1 LGKEEE
7 LEKLI
12 RELRR
17 TLTKISYR
25 PRSGYGQRPGYT
37 PRNYMQRRSYEA
49 RHDFRYHPEQNQ
61 KPKQERPSYHGGKI
75 WTEPTPYRP
84 EKERIVYDP
93 EVKDLLRRIEKHLIE
108 SKPDAEEIVRRLES
122 DPELYREISERL
134 MERMCEDFRELI
146 ETENVEQSEITQ
158 KSSEAGEESGEDVGK
173 EPENRKSVEEF
184 QASEID
190 EPNSEERDES
200 CGNGDLLHDA
210 GLENEVEEMP
220 EQGTGERK
228 AIEEIESQDLSEL
241 EAELF
246 SDVGIESME
255 EGSEAEEAEE

>member
-1 LGKEEE
+1 
-7 LEKLI
+7 
-12 RELRR
+12 
-17 TLTKISYR
+17 
-25 PRSGYGQRPGYT
+25 
-37 PRNYMQRRSYEA
+37 M
-49 RHDFRYHPEQNQ
+49 
-61 KPKQERPSYHGGKI
+61 
-75 WTEPTPYRP
+75 
-84 EKERIVYDP
+84 
-93 EVKDLLRRIEKHLIE
+93 
-108 SKPDAEEIVRRLES
+108 RRLES

-134 MERMCEDFRELI
+134 MERVCEDFRELI
-146 ETENVEQSEITQ
+146 ETENVEQSEIAQ
-158 KSSEAGEESGEDVGK
+158 KSSGENGEDVGK

-200 CGNGDLLHDA
+200 CGDDDLLHDA
-210 GLENEVEEMP
+210 RLESEVKEMP
-220 EQGTGERK
+220 EQGTGERE